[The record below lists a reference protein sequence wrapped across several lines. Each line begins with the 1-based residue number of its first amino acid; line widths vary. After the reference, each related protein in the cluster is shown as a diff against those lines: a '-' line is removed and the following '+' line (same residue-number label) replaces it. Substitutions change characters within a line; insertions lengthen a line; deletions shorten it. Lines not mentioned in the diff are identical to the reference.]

1 MYFVEAVWQSL
12 LLRFAVHQV
21 SKDPATAPE
30 IGPTEPE
37 MTEPEVVEVAGRR
50 HLNS

>member
-1 MYFVEAVWQSL
+1 MYFVEAVWLSL

-21 SKDPATAPE
+21 SKDPAP
-30 IGPTEPE
+30 EPE
-37 MTEPEVVEVAGRR
+37 MTEPEVVEVVGPG